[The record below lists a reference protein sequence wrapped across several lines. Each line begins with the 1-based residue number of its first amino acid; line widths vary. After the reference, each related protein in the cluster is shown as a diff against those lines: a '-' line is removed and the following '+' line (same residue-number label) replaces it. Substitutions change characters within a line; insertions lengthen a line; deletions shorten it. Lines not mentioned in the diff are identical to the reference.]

1 MKYRF
6 LLILFCLKL
15 SYGQEKKTKTSLVF
29 KPEFSLY
36 AIVPN
41 NFGDNYLAKANKPH
55 IGVGTNFNIIQF
67 QHFKLG
73 MGYDFISYSI
83 TDVSKAG
90 NIGSSRYNSFYG
102 LLGYE
107 IKLSNEFYLQPY
119 LGFGSVKLN
128 FKSGDRSFGHQTGND
143 FRIGFNVDY
152 KLDKTISAFAGIGYL
167 SSNYD
172 IKTAPEY
179 ISFYDN
185 SKMLQINIGIKV
197 KFVND

>member
-1 MKYRF
+1 MKYS
-6 LLILFCLKL
+6 LLLLLFCLNI
-15 SYGQEKKTKTSLVF
+15 SYGQEKKAKSVLTF

-36 AIVPN
+36 AIGSN
-41 NFGDNYLAKANKPH
+41 NFGDNYLAKANKSH
-55 IGVGTNFNIIQF
+55 IGIGVNFNFIQV

-73 MGYDFISYSI
+73 MGYDYISYSI

-90 NIGSSRYNSFYG
+90 NIGSSRYNSVYG

-143 FRIGFNVDY
+143 FRIGFNLEY
-152 KLDKTISAFAGIGYL
+152 KLDKTISAFGGLGYVF
-167 SSNYD
+167 SNYD
-172 IKTAPEY
+172 VKTAPEFV
-179 ISFYDN
+179 SFYDN
-185 SKMLQINIGIKV
+185 SKMLQINIGFKL
-197 KFVND
+197 N

>member
-1 MKYRF
+1 MKYSI
-6 LLILFCLKL
+6 LIILFCLNI
-15 SYGQEKKTKTSLVF
+15 SYAQEKKTKTSLAF

-36 AIVPN
+36 AIAPS

-55 IGVGTNFNIIQF
+55 IGIGSNFNFLQV

-73 MGYDFISYSI
+73 MGYDYISYSI
-83 TDVSKAG
+83 TDISKAG

-128 FKSGDRSFGHQTGND
+128 FRTGEKSFGHQTGND

-152 KLDKTISAFAGIGYL
+152 KLDKTISAFGGL
-167 SSNYD
+167 GFVSSNYD
-172 IKTAPEY
+172 VITAPEF

-185 SKMLQINIGIKV
+185 SKMLQINIGIKI
-197 KFVND
+197 N

>member
-1 MKYRF
+1 MKYSNI
-6 LLILFCLKL
+6 LILFCLKI
-15 SYGQEKKTKTSLVF
+15 SYGQEKKTKTSIAF
-29 KPEFSLY
+29 KPESSVY

-55 IGVGTNFNIIQF
+55 IGIGTNFSFLQV

-73 MGYDFISYSI
+73 IGYDYIYYSI

-102 LLGYE
+102 ILAFE
-107 IKLSNEFYLQPY
+107 TRLSKQFYFQPY
-119 LGFGSVKLN
+119 LGMGSVKLN
-128 FKSGDRSFGHQTGND
+128 FKSGNRSFGYQTGTD

-152 KLDKTISAFAGIGYL
+152 KLDKTISAFAGLGYV
-167 SSNYD
+167 STKYN
-172 IKTAPEY
+172 INTTPEY

-185 SKMLQINIGIKV
+185 SKMLQINIGIKI
-197 KFVND
+197 N